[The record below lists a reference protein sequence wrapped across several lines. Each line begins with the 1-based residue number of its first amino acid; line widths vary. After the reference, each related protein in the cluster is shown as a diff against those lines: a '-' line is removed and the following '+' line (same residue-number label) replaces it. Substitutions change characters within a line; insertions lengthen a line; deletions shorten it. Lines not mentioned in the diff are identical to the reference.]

1 MACVSRLHSRANVL
15 AVVPIAGRTVMVGVE
30 MAAALIGVDVA
41 VPVHRDRA
49 IPRDGHSSEVAGAAG
64 TVCVAEAGEGVRAGN
79 AEEYTEGCNDK
90 SCLVHDGAP
99 CFQ

>member
-1 MACVSRLHSRANVL
+1 
-15 AVVPIAGRTVMVGVE
+15 MVGVE

-41 VPVHRDRA
+41 IAVHRDRA

>member
-1 MACVSRLHSRANVL
+1 
-15 AVVPIAGRTVMVGVE
+15 MVGVE

-41 VPVHRDRA
+41 VPAHSDRA
-49 IPRDGHSSEVAGAAG
+49 ILRDGHGSEVAGAAG
-64 TVCVAEAGEGVRAGN
+64 TVCVSEARECIRAGN
-79 AEEYTEGCNDK
+79 AKEYTEGCNDK